1 MRRSAKTKR
10 NTNTL
15 IMPRAGLALELV
27 GLTAIKPWIRLGWL
41 IANLVMGKILTMII
55 VLFFLLFWCCCFLS
69 WLFFYVIACLPSVAH
84 AFVFPISRII
94 PCQNVGTCTVPE
106 AHNPENI
113 TIVDLCEEDNS
124 NNIGL
129 WHICNIMVEICA
141 CQPCE
146 HLFKQERHGILAIC
160 LKVDDIFC
168 G

>member
-41 IANLVMGKILTMII
+41 MANLVIWGRSWPWLSYY
-55 VLFFLLFWCCCFLS
+55 LCYQCFLLCWCCCFCYVG
-69 WLFFYVIACLPSVAH
+69 FFYLIACLPSVARV
-84 AFVFPISRII
+84 FVFPISRII
-94 PCQNVGTCTVPE
+94 PCQNVGTCTIPE

-141 CQPCE
+141 LCMSAVWT
-146 HLFKQERHGILAIC
+146 LERVVAR
-160 LKVDDIFC
+160 
-168 G
+168 